1 MKSTSLIKEYVIDKN
16 YIYKNTYQELKELLK
31 EHEKIHIVTSPQFV
45 PYTFQ
50 VAKELYSDGLS
61 TYDEDLKI
69 ERDFKS
75 SKRKTKIYISIK
87 RKPKIFEYLIGKE
100 YYHKSIYTEIK
111 NHLNHHNKV
120 KIVAKTGEVG
130 IAFKVASELVKKG
143 IAYYD
148 EELKLDRNFKE
159 GQGKTNVVISLKKRT
174 KIKSIKEEPKKDVS
188 NVKTI
193 KPKSNTINES
203 QNKEKVE
210 TIKELEIK
218 KNSSYDKV
226 VSNIRDLLNGSNKI
240 KLIVFNNS
248 VSLAFTAV
256 EALIRNKEIAYDEE
270 LFVKHDIQK
279 GKGRAKIFI
288 AIKKKI

>member
-1 MKSTSLIKEYVIDKN
+1 M
-16 YIYKNTYQELKELLK
+16 
-31 EHEKIHIVTSPQFV
+31 
-45 PYTFQ
+45 
-50 VAKELYSDGLS
+50 
-61 TYDEDLKI
+61 
-69 ERDFKS
+69 
-75 SKRKTKIYISIK
+75 
-87 RKPKIFEYLIGKE
+87 
-100 YYHKSIYTEIK
+100 
-111 NHLNHHNKV
+111 
-120 KIVAKTGEVG
+120 G